1 MNESAAKTEAESKQ
15 GPAPKNMVQRILD
28 AAYQCFGNK
37 GIAATSLRDIANA
50 AEVSRPTV
58 YRYFSGKAEVVE
70 TISELES
77 VKVKR
82 EVKRKLH
89 LAPCFEDALTEAL
102 VLIVRIAMRN
112 MYVRRLLADPEFAP
126 RSLNPG
132 GRYHEMQKVWWGTF
146 LTNAVNRG
154 DIADDLDVDDV
165 VSWLTAGMRTLMLRM
180 QQTEESDR
188 EFRRYVRRF
197 IVYPLVS
204 KPSTPPRG

>member
-1 MNESAAKTEAESKQ
+1 MNESATKAEAVSKR
-15 GPAPKNMVQRILD
+15 GPGPNDMVQRILD
-28 AAYQCFGNK
+28 AAYECFGNK

-58 YRYFSGKAEVVE
+58 YRYFSGKIEVVE

-89 LAPCFEDALTEAL
+89 RVESFEEALTEAL
-102 VLIVRIAMRN
+102 VLIVRIAMKN

-132 GRYHEMQKVWWGTF
+132 GRYHEMQKVWWGSF
-146 LTNAVNRG
+146 LTNALNRG
-154 DIADDLDVDDV
+154 DIADDLDVDDL

-180 QQTEESDR
+180 QQTEESDQ

-197 IVYPLVS
+197 IVYPLI
-204 KPSTPPRG
+204 PRP

>member
-1 MNESAAKTEAESKQ
+1 MNESATKAEAVSKR
-15 GPAPKNMVQRILD
+15 GPGPNDMVQRILD
-28 AAYQCFGNK
+28 AAYECFGNK

-58 YRYFSGKAEVVE
+58 YRYFSGKIEVVE

-89 LAPCFEDALTEAL
+89 RVESFEDALTEAL
-102 VLIVRIAMRN
+102 VLIVRIAMKN

-132 GRYHEMQKVWWGTF
+132 GRYHEMQKVWWGSF
-146 LTNAVNRG
+146 LTNALNRG

-180 QQTEESDR
+180 QQTEESDLQ
-188 EFRRYVRRF
+188 FRRYARRF
-197 IVYPLVS
+197 IVYPLI
-204 KPSTPPRG
+204 PRP

>member
-1 MNESAAKTEAESKQ
+1 MNESATKAEAVSKR
-15 GPAPKNMVQRILD
+15 GPGPNDMVQRILD
-28 AAYQCFGNK
+28 AAYECFGNK
-37 GIAATSLRDIANA
+37 GIAATSLRDIAMA

-58 YRYFSGKAEVVE
+58 YRYFSGKIEVVE

-89 LAPCFEDALTEAL
+89 RVESFEEALTEAL
-102 VLIVRIAMRN
+102 VLIVRIAMKN

-132 GRYHEMQKVWWGTF
+132 GRYHEMQKVWWGSF
-146 LTNAVNRG
+146 LTNALNRG

-180 QQTEESDR
+180 QQTEESDQ
-188 EFRRYVRRF
+188 EFRRYARRF
-197 IVYPLVS
+197 IVYPLM
-204 KPSTPPRG
+204 PRP

>member
-1 MNESAAKTEAESKQ
+1 MNESATKAEAVSKR
-15 GPAPKNMVQRILD
+15 GPGPNDMVQRILD
-28 AAYQCFGNK
+28 AAYECFGNK
-37 GIAATSLRDIANA
+37 GIAATSLRDIAIA

-58 YRYFSGKAEVVE
+58 YRYFSGKIEVVE

-89 LAPCFEDALTEAL
+89 RVESFEEALTEAL
-102 VLIVRIAMRN
+102 VLIVRIAMKN

-132 GRYHEMQKVWWGTF
+132 GRYHEMQKVWWGSF
-146 LTNAVNRG
+146 LTNALNRG
-154 DIADDLDVDDV
+154 DIADDLDVDDL

-180 QQTEESDR
+180 QQTEESDQ
-188 EFRRYVRRF
+188 EFRRYARRF
-197 IVYPLVS
+197 IVYPLM
-204 KPSTPPRG
+204 PRP